1 MIEKV
6 GNQNIYVRNYTSNFS
21 VKEFIQNALIPRAF
35 PNIPMNKLNL
45 GLTGIASEMIS
56 QGIEDSYATASLMMN
71 ESFITRAVL
80 PNSIYSEAAL
90 FDLGYQFAKP
100 SQCNFAIQIWMDDI
114 LKHATRVAN
123 SPTMRYK
130 LDKNTRVVLGTNI
143 YRFDYDIF
151 IDYQYID
158 ENLVFSIYYDMSENN
173 SIATT
178 TNKYIKHQITSIG
191 WLVLFVTLQE
201 FDRKIEESSIT
212 DNLITVNSDVILR
225 WTRQIAGLDLM
236 YITPQGER
244 IPMTPKVQY
253 TQEEHTPF
261 AWYSFFDENTIR
273 LSFTNNAGY
282 FQPQFNSRIESTIYT
297 TSGAAAN
304 FDTYDR
310 RTAVPIQKSGTRFEY
325 NANTRMVALC
335 YSGST
340 GGTDKA
346 DLETLRQDVI
356 NAYNSANV
364 LTTDNDLKLWF
375 DRFGKRNGTYCE
387 FFKRRDDPCGRL
399 FSQFVAVADGS
410 YIYPTNTLS
419 IDVESQDF
427 DFINED
433 EDGQENEFVIKPG
446 HLWEYADYDEYE
458 IDSHGNPKL
467 DPSGNK
473 IYTGKKVQVRN
484 VLRMVK
490 GANGYA
496 MVTDETLPTVGID
509 RPFMFVNPFY
519 IKIHRNPNTS
529 ATYNCLISHTSW
541 PEDEVFNNDIF
552 YKFQLATLSIE
563 RDLSRKYNNTYRI
576 QVICVPVVASTKT
589 MKYTKEIGYGSKY
602 KNNNLRLILITRT
615 AADGDTGYIEMTPV
629 EQRTGDAVLYE
640 ARITVYDNLR
650 SGQTIEIDQTK
661 TEDIH
666 SLITEG
672 KNKGKVLLDASET
685 RFHFAAIMKD
695 FSEKS
700 VNNLFDL
707 DEFRGYIMANR
718 FANDYRNL
726 TLYKPMNMMRSTI
739 TFAGSNH
746 NYKVRADLIPFL
758 KYDIPLDNTK
768 MSYFVRTFA
777 DQYAAMEPVIS
788 KLDGNTAIDY
798 KLYNTYGRSVNY
810 YIGPQENTDVLWNSN
825 ILLDNVYVTI
835 RFKMAVYDRTLYT
848 QTVEN
853 VTNEIRLYFDRL
865 NSGKEKDLHVSDLI
879 HLIKGN
885 QPNVHYIRFL
895 GFNDYDANKQSI
907 FTKYKDISDLQRDQL
922 QIHVPEMIRVDA
934 SSIEIVEEV

>member
-6 GNQNIYVRNYTSNFS
+6 GSQNIYVRNYTSNFA
-21 VKEFIQNALIPRAF
+21 VKEFIQDVLMPRAF

-45 GLTGIASEMIS
+45 GLTGIASEMIG
-56 QGIEDSYATASLMMN
+56 QGIEDAYGTASLMMN

-80 PNSIYSEAAL
+80 PNSIYAQAAL

-100 SQCNFAIQIWMDDI
+100 SQCNFAVQIWIDDI

-123 SPTMRYK
+123 SVTMRYK
-130 LDKNTRVVLGTNI
+130 LDKNTRIILGNNI

-158 ENLVFSIYYDMSENN
+158 ENLVFSIYYDMNEKN
-173 SIATT
+173 SIAAT
-178 TNKYIKHQITSIG
+178 TNQYIKHQVTSIG

-212 DNLITVNSDVILR
+212 DNLITVNSDIILR
-225 WTRQIAGLDLM
+225 WTRQIAGLDLV

-244 IPMTPKVQY
+244 LPMKHKVQY
-253 TQEEHTPF
+253 TQEEHEPF
-261 AWYSFFDENTIR
+261 AWYSFFDDNTIR

-282 FQPQFNSRIESTIYT
+282 FQPSFNSKIESTIYT
-297 TSGAAAN
+297 TNGKSAN

-310 RTAVPIQKSGTRFEY
+310 RTAVPIQKSGNRFEY
-325 NANTRMVALC
+325 NTNTRMVALC
-335 YSGST
+335 YSGSI
-340 GGTDKA
+340 GGTDKS
-346 DLETLRQDVI
+346 DIDQLKQDVI
-356 NAYNSANV
+356 TAYNTVNV
-364 LTTDNDLKLWF
+364 LTTDNDLKHWF
-375 DRFGKRNGTYCE
+375 NQFGQRNGTYSE

-399 FSQFVAVADGS
+399 FSQFVAIANDS

-419 IDVESQDF
+419 IDVNSKDF
-427 DFINED
+427 DYVNED
-433 EDGQENEFVIKPG
+433 PDGNENEFIIKPG

-458 IDSHGNPKL
+458 MDNHGNPKL
-467 DPSGNK
+467 DPHGNK
-473 IYTGKKVQVRN
+473 IYTGKKVQVRDC
-484 VLRMVK
+484 VRMVK
-490 GANGYA
+490 GANGKA
-496 MVTDETLPTVGID
+496 MVTDETLPSVGAD

-529 ATYNCLISHTSW
+529 ITYNSLINQTSW
-541 PEDEVFNNDIF
+541 PEDVVFNNDIF

-589 MKYTKEIGYGSKY
+589 MKYVTHFDDKFK
-602 KNNNLRLILITRT
+602 KNNLRLILITRT
-615 AADGDTGYIEMTPV
+615 AADGDTGYIEMKPV
-629 EQRTGDAVLYE
+629 EQRVGDAVLFE
-640 ARITVYDNLR
+640 ARIAVYDNLR
-650 SGQTIEIDQTK
+650 SDLTIEVDQTK
-661 TEDIH
+661 TLDVH
-666 SLITEG
+666 PLITEG
-672 KNKGKVLLDASET
+672 KNKGKILLDAKET

-695 FSEKS
+695 FSGKATT
-700 VNNLFDL
+700 NLFDL
-707 DEFRGYIMANR
+707 EDFKGYIMANR

-746 NYKVRADLIPFL
+746 DYNVRVSLIPFL
-758 KYDIPLDNTK
+758 KYDVPLDNDR
-768 MSYFVRTFA
+768 MSYFIRAFA
-777 DQYAAMEPVIS
+777 DQYSAMEPILS
-788 KLDGNTAIDY
+788 RLDGNTTLDY
-798 KLYNTYGRSVNY
+798 KLYNTYGRSANY

-848 QTVEN
+848 QTVES

-885 QPNVHYIRFL
+885 HPNVHYIRFL
-895 GFNDYDANKQSI
+895 GFNNYDANKQSI
-907 FTKYKDISDLQRDQL
+907 FTKYKDVSELKQDRL